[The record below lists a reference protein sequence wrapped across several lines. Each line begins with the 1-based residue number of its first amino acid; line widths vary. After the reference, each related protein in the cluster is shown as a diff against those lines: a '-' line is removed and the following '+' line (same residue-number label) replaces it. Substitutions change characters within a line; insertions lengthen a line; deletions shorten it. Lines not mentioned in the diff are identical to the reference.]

1 MRTSYLERLP
11 AIPLKAATN
20 SVAGG
25 VVHRL
30 GKATASSSPRP
41 VDIVRDAQFT
51 TQNTGSQAPM
61 AWTSLRK
68 LGKLAP
74 GQEESILYYFIAIF

>member
-1 MRTSYLERLP
+1 MRTSYLEQLP

-41 VDIVRDAQFT
+41 VDMVRDAQFT